1 MRLFNSLLILVLFI
15 PLASCQS
22 AYYSAMEKAGI
33 HKRDILV
40 DRVEDAKETQ
50 EEAKEQF
57 KSALEQFQSVRQFD
71 GGKLETIYN
80 DLNDEYETSVALADD
95 ISSRIKAIENVS
107 EALFE
112 EWQEEL
118 NQYTST
124 SLKQKSSYKLQQTK
138 KQYAK
143 LIRAMK
149 KAESAVHPVLSIF
162 KDQVLYLKHNLN
174 AQAINSLKGEL
185 TEIESNVSRL
195 LTEMNRSI
203 DEANR
208 FIESMAPAN
217 S

>member
-1 MRLFNSLLILVLFI
+1 MPLQRLFILLFTVVFI
-15 PLASCQS
+15 SGCQS
-22 AYYSAMEKAGI
+22 AYYSAMEKAGF

-40 DRVEDAKETQ
+40 DRVEDAKDTQ

-57 KSALEQFQSVRQFD
+57 KSALEQFKSVRQFD
-71 GGKLETIYN
+71 GGELETVYN
-80 DLNDEYETSVALADD
+80 KLNDEYESSLALAEE
-95 ISSRIKAIENVS
+95 INSRIESIENVS

-118 NQYTST
+118 EQYS
-124 SLKQKSSYKLQQTK
+124 SAKLKQDSSRKLRETRS
-138 KQYAK
+138 QYNK

-149 KAESAVHPVLSIF
+149 KAESTVQPVLTIF

-174 AQAINSLKGEL
+174 AQAIQSLKGEL
-185 TEIESNVSRL
+185 NEIEINVSRL
-195 LTEMNRSI
+195 IDEMNRSI

-208 FIESMAPAN
+208 FIDSMTPA